1 MPNGH
6 RHVFERFLVTGAPR
20 QLLGNFGRPFTA
32 EFLAT
37 PPLALGGAQRVSVG
51 PWMRERGAA
60 PLDRTIDVQL
70 GGLRRLLGWSNAR
83 DRRNKRLRTACS
95 YLASNF
101 RASAGVAGTSPS
113 SSMILTA
120 FSTNAAL
127 LGASRP
133 LPR

>member
-1 MPNGH
+1 MYLCRLIRLLMAFVPCGQRVLNH
-6 RHVFERFLVTGAPR
+6 D
-20 QLLGNFGRPFTA
+20 QLLDWT
-32 EFLAT
+32 
-37 PPLALGGAQRVSVG
+37 
-51 PWMRERGAA
+51 RERGAA
-60 PLDRTIDVQL
+60 PFGAD
-70 GGLRRLLGWSNAR
+70 
-83 DRRNKRLRTACS
+83 DRRSPQPVPPVVGTTSSRDQPRRRTARS

-101 RASAGVAGTSPS
+101 RASAGVAGASPS